1 MCAGGWQKS
10 SVLLKADRTYDVF
23 REVPLCFYRSFYLRF
38 IAAEGP
44 AMSLLMGCRFAIAT
58 VKLWICV
65 VKWPY
70 VMSGNVEKLRFYAEI
85 VIFL

>member
-1 MCAGGWQKS
+1 
-10 SVLLKADRTYDVF
+10 
-23 REVPLCFYRSFYLRF
+23 
-38 IAAEGP
+38 
-44 AMSLLMGCRFAIAT
+44 MSLLMGCRFAIAT

-70 VMSGNVEKLRFYAEI
+70 IMSRNVQELRFYAET